1 MIAKMN
7 AVFEWKPLMTRSMV
21 VLSCLFIHLVYKYNN
36 NTMGRIAGQSNIL
49 TTEVKDK
56 SQTILDEVVSQF
68 DHNSMTTDQKIKM
81 LQMGLQYLLLK
92 LKHESSEKD
101 VLDQPLFIDIV
112 TRDEE
117 NGGWNSDVR
126 PLGNLIKNQDQE

>member
-1 MIAKMN
+1 
-7 AVFEWKPLMTRSMV
+7 
-21 VLSCLFIHLVYKYNN
+21 
-36 NTMGRIAGQSNIL
+36 MGRIAGQSNIL

-92 LKHESSEKD
+92 LKHESSEKE
-101 VLDQPLFIDIV
+101 LELRASDIIKQD
-112 TRDEE
+112 T
-117 NGGWNSDVR
+117 GWNYGEYDNIFKT
-126 PLGNLIKNQDQE
+126 PKNPA

>member
-7 AVFEWKPLMTRSMV
+7 SVFEWKPLMTRSMV
-21 VLSCLFIHLVYKYNN
+21 VLSCLFTHLVYKYNN

-92 LKHESSEKD
+92 LKYESNEID
-101 VLDQPLFIDIV
+101 VLDTPLFIDIIS
-112 TRDEE
+112 RDEE
-117 NGGWNSDVR
+117 NGGWETERKSL
-126 PLGNLIKNQDQE
+126 PIKD